1 MDEIRRE
8 INELKSAIEDRTEAI
23 DKTLDASS
31 QIARSMEELV
41 LRQNTKNRFQQLNSF
56 VAYILF
62 TLLLG
67 GAFFVLYTSRSASIV
82 AARDEAKDAAKEA
95 RARARELQ
103 DSQVGRKRSARAAA
117 DYYGLIREG
126 RHSEVISGYES
137 LAELTL
143 SETERSVFEDGLK
156 RAKTDMVDAG
166 YLAGVEAF
174 RRNDFEA
181 ATAELRRGL
190 AYAEEGERAAQMR
203 YYLGISLG
211 RQGSQ
216 EEAVRQLELAIAGRV
231 EQAGIDDARFHL
243 ANTLVEFGREEEA
256 RQAFRKFADKHPNH
270 RFAQMSRRKAA
281 QILRAARE
289 RARMAREAPKPKA
302 PPKPVDDAKPI

>member
-1 MDEIRRE
+1 MDKIHKE

-31 QIARSMEELV
+31 QIARAMEDLV
-41 LRQNTKNRFQQLNSF
+41 VRQNAKNRFQQLNSF
-56 VAYILF
+56 VAYLLF

-67 GAFFVLYTSRSASIV
+67 GAFYVLYTSRSASII

-103 DSQVGRKRSARAAA
+103 DSQVGRKRSARSAS

-126 RHSEVISGYES
+126 RHSEVISGFEG
-137 LAELTL
+137 LKELTL
-143 SETERSVFEDGLK
+143 SETERSVFDDGLL
-156 RAKTDMVDAG
+156 RAKTEMVEAG
-166 YLAGVEAF
+166 YVAGVEAF
-174 RRNDFEA
+174 RRNDFES

-190 AYAEEGERAAQMR
+190 AYAKEDKRAAQMR
-203 YYLGISLG
+203 YYLGLSLS

-216 EEAVRQLELAIAGRV
+216 EEAVKQLELAITGQV

-243 ANTLVEFGREEEA
+243 ANTLVQFGRLEEA
-256 RQAFRKFADKHPNH
+256 REAFGKFANKHPNH

-302 PPKPVDDAKPI
+302 PKPQDDAKL

>member
-1 MDEIRRE
+1 MDEIGKE
-8 INELKSAIEDRTEAI
+8 IKELRAVVEDRTEAI

-31 QIARSMEELV
+31 QMARAMEELV
-41 LRQNTKNRFQQLNSF
+41 ARQNTKNRFQQLNSF
-56 VAYILF
+56 VAYVIF

-67 GAFFVLYTSRSASIV
+67 GAFYVLYTSRAASIIE
-82 AARDEAKDAAKEA
+82 ARDTAEDAAKEA

-103 DSQVGRKRSARAAA
+103 DSQVDRKRSARAAA

-126 RHSEVISGYES
+126 RHSEVISGYEA
-137 LAELTL
+137 LEELTL
-143 SETERSVFEDGLK
+143 SEAERAVFDDGLN
-156 RAKTDMVDAG
+156 RAKADMVDAG

-174 RRNDFEA
+174 RRNNFEA

-203 YYLGISLG
+203 YYLGISLS

-243 ANTLVEFGREEEA
+243 ANTLVQFGRLEEA
-256 RQAFRKFADKHPNH
+256 REAYGKFANKHPNH

-289 RARMAREAPKPKA
+289 RARMAREAPKPQA
-302 PPKPVDDAKPI
+302 PPKPVDDAKL

>member
-1 MDEIRRE
+1 MDEKHSE
-8 INELKSAIEDRTEAI
+8 ISELRAVVEDHTEAI

-31 QIARSMEELV
+31 QIARAMEQLV
-41 LRQNTKNRFQQLNSF
+41 ARQNTKNRFQQLNSF
-56 VAYILF
+56 VAYLLF
-62 TLLLG
+62 TVLLG
-67 GAFFVLYTSRSASIV
+67 GAFYVLYTSRSASILE
-82 AARDEAKDAAKEA
+82 ARDKAQDAAKEA

-126 RHSEVISGYES
+126 RHSEVIAGFDALE
-137 LAELTL
+137 ELTL
-143 SETERSVFEDGLK
+143 SETERAVFDDGLK
-156 RAKTDMVDAG
+156 LAKADMVDAG

-174 RRNDFEA
+174 RRNNFEA

-203 YYLGISLG
+203 YYLGISLS

-231 EQAGIDDARFHL
+231 EQAGIDDALFHL
-243 ANTLVEFGREEEA
+243 ANTLVEFGRLEEA
-256 RQAFRKFADKHPNH
+256 REAYGKFANKHPNH
-270 RFAQMSRRKAA
+270 RFAQMARRKAA

-289 RARMAREAPKPKA
+289 RARMAREAPRPQA
-302 PPKPVDDAKPI
+302 PPNPSDDAKL